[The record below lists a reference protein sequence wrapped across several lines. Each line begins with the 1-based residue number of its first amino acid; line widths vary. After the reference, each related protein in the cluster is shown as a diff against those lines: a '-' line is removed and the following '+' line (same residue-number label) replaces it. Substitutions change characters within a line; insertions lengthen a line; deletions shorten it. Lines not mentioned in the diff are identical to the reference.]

1 MDSCSWGGVSSNP
14 NFNSIACEP
23 FWEQIFGSADNF
35 EAFINDSALNVCDKI
50 NLVRNFWRLYKR
62 NDYEQ
67 IFYEGMGNVQEKID
81 TDLRDEV
88 DKLDRL
94 KAIDEEYERA
104 KAAFAIE
111 PKMKERYHNK
121 LEELKSRIETLHIPI
136 KYRGYVHTK
145 ITQSL
150 EELNR
155 A

>member
-1 MDSCSWGGVSSNP
+1 
-14 NFNSIACEP
+14 
-23 FWEQIFGSADNF
+23 
-35 EAFINDSALNVCDKI
+35 
-50 NLVRNFWRLYKR
+50 
-62 NDYEQ
+62 
-67 IFYEGMGNVQEKID
+67 MGNVQEKID